1 MDLMKYFNE
10 ALVIDDESI
19 QIAIEKFGELK
30 VKEFFSN
37 IKNNLID
44 NQDLVK
50 KLNKYLVSTNFVD
63 EINTILNEMDELIRI
78 STNETKEYFSISDA
92 YFKEVSKY
100 PLLSLQQEQK
110 YCKDLKL
117 KNDITILRTKVIN
130 GKEMNILDLDKIFM
144 SLIDNEYA
152 KVIINSLKVF
162 HASRESGHHSIVN
175 YYLEMYER
183 LVVKIGHYPNYQEL
197 VTYFSKLDKYKI
209 LSFNSEKLDKMTLLD
224 EIKKYLKYSVARDI
238 MINCNLRLV
247 VSVARNYS
255 GSTELIDLINQGN
268 LGLMTAVSKFDVSLG
283 YRFST
288 YAVYWIKQS
297 IIRYLYNDNSSIKVT
312 QHVKV
317 QMYKFR
323 RELYNLEQEYQRRL
337 LPTEI
342 SKYLNMPLSR
352 VIDYLSYGAKSISL
366 EEIISQEGNDLTLN
380 GLVWDKNTD
389 VEEESYQSVLKNDIQ
404 RLLSKLTPRE
414 AYIIALR
421 YGLGEE
427 NGVTHTLQE
436 ISDIIGVTRE
446 RVRQIENKALSK
458 IKTLVK
464 KPSFSHLSEYY

>member
-10 ALVIDDESI
+10 ADVIDDKCI
-19 QIAIEKFGELK
+19 KIAIEKLGELK
-30 VKEFFSN
+30 VKEFLSN

-44 NQDLVK
+44 DHDLVK
-50 KLNKYLVSTNFVD
+50 KINEYLISNNFIN
-63 EINTILNEMDELIRI
+63 EINTVLNEMDELIRI
-78 STNETKEYFSISDA
+78 STNEPNEYFSIADA

-100 PLLSLQQEQK
+100 PLLSFQQEQK

-117 KNDITILRTKVIN
+117 KNTITILKNQFIN

-152 KVIINSLKVF
+152 KVIINSLKAF
-162 HASRESGHHSIVN
+162 HAQRESGYHSIIN
-175 YYLEMYER
+175 YYLEMYEK
-183 LVVKIGHYPNYQEL
+183 LVTKLGHYPNYQEL

-238 MINCNLRLV
+238 MVNCNLRLV

-255 GSTELIDLINQGN
+255 GATELIDLINQGN
-268 LGLMTAVSKFDVSLG
+268 LGLMTAVSKYDVDLG
-283 YRFST
+283 YHFST

-297 IIRYLYNDNSSIKVT
+297 IIRYLYNDTSSIKVT

-323 RELYNLEQEYQRRL
+323 KELYKLEQEYQRRL
-337 LPTEI
+337 LPDEI
-342 SKYLNMPLSR
+342 AKHLNMPLSR
-352 VIDYLSYGAKSISL
+352 VIDYLNYGAKSISL
-366 EEIISQEGNDLTLN
+366 DEIISQEGDDLTLS

-389 VEEESYQSVLKNDIQ
+389 VEEESCQNGLKKDIQ
-404 RLLSKLTPRE
+404 ELLSKLTPRE
-414 AYIIALR
+414 AYIIILR

-427 NGVTHTLQE
+427 NGETHTLQE

-446 RVRQIENKALSK
+446 RVRQIENKALNK
-458 IKTLVK
+458 IKKLVK
-464 KPSFSHLSEYY
+464 KPSFSYLSEYY